1 MSSVRPQEARYRM
14 PDEDENPTRPPFTE
28 AMCQEVRDLVAEL
41 FGITGEEDPLIDMPM
56 IAELA
61 GVAPG
66 TPGAWQQRY
75 SADPSLPVPPG
86 MYPFPR
92 PHDDRYLDKPQWR
105 AVSFVRDFLYP
116 TGRWPRGTVARE
128 STRVTKRYTF
138 SQLKKAQ
145 PELAEAIKALDAV
158 DEKPRSV
165 QGWRSHRTRASKA
178 AARPAPRKLKRNA
191 A

>member
-1 MSSVRPQEARYRM
+1 M
-14 PDEDENPTRPPFTE
+14 PDEDETASRPPFTE

-75 SADPSLPVPPG
+75 GADRSVPG
-86 MYPFPR
+86 AAVMHPFPE
-92 PHDDRYLDKPQWR
+92 PHDGRYLDKPQWR

-145 PELAEAIKALDAV
+145 PELAEAIKELGAV
-158 DEKPRSV
+158 DDKPRSV

-178 AARPAPRKLKRNA
+178 ASRPAPKRLRRTA